1 MMSSFP
7 LIEVFPSLDSL
18 PGLVHGF
25 LLRSPEIDVDTDRE
39 TALARLAPY
48 YEEQLALLG
57 ISPDHLA
64 TGEQIHGA
72 VIQRVDGAGPSSGHF
87 PGTDGLITGTA
98 GQYIGVY
105 VADCGAVF
113 LADSVKRVCAVVH
126 SGKKGTELGIV
137 PAAVAAMLEHYGSNP
152 ADLIVQVAPCI
163 RPPAYEIDFAARIVA
178 DTIASGVPET
188 NVIDCGTC
196 TSRNLERYYS
206 YRIEKGKT
214 GRHIAVIGWSEKS
227 NVHHS
232 K

>member
-113 LADSVKRVCAVVH
+113 LADSVKRVCA
-126 SGKKGTELGIV
+126 
-137 PAAVAAMLEHYGSNP
+137 AVAAMLEHYGSNP